1 MNEFEE
7 KLNNFKIILRNACYC
22 KSNGGI
28 LDFHRK
34 AAIIK
39 IESIKI
45 GVDSMRLLLIEDE
58 EGFAEALCA
67 SLKMEHYIADWAKDG
82 EEGLTMG
89 LSDVYDEIILDIML
103 PKMNGLQVLQKLRE
117 QGVHTPVL
125 LLTAKSE
132 LSDKIT
138 GLDSGADDYLTKPF
152 HREELYARLRA
163 LTRRQTDTA
172 PQELAYG
179 DIYMLQ
185 GSNELYCK
193 TSGNSLPLN
202 GKEYQLMEY
211 LLRNAGQIISR
222 EQIIEKIWGYDTD
235 TEYNNVE
242 VYISFLRK
250 KLTFLKAKTVIQT
263 VRKLGYKLLC

>member
-1 MNEFEE
+1 
-7 KLNNFKIILRNACYC
+7 
-22 KSNGGI
+22 
-28 LDFHRK
+28 
-34 AAIIK
+34 
-39 IESIKI
+39 
-45 GVDSMRLLLIEDE
+45 MRLLLVEDE
-58 EGFAEALCA
+58 EGFAEALCT
-67 SLKMEHYIADWAKDG
+67 SLKMEHYITDWAKDG
-82 EEGLTMG
+82 EEGLAWG
-89 LSDVYDEIILDIML
+89 LSGVYDAIILDIML
-103 PKMNGLQVLQKLRE
+103 PKMNGIAVLQQLRK
-117 QGVHTPVL
+117 QGIHTPVL

-132 LSDKIT
+132 LDDKIN

-163 LTRRQTDTA
+163 LTRRQSVNTA
-172 PQELAYG
+172 PQELACG

-185 GSNELYCK
+185 GSNELFCK

-250 KLTFLKAKTVIQT
+250 KLTFLKAKAAIQT
-263 VRKLGYKLLC
+263 VRKLGYKLII

>member
-1 MNEFEE
+1 
-7 KLNNFKIILRNACYC
+7 
-22 KSNGGI
+22 
-28 LDFHRK
+28 
-34 AAIIK
+34 
-39 IESIKI
+39 
-45 GVDSMRLLLIEDE
+45 MRLLLVEDE
-58 EGFAEALCA
+58 EGFAEALVA
-67 SLKMEHYIADWAKDG
+67 SLKMEHYITDWAKDG
-82 EEGLTMG
+82 EEGLNLG
-89 LSDVYDEIILDIML
+89 LSNIYDAIILDIML
-103 PKMNGLQVLQKLRE
+103 PKMNGLAVLQTLKE
-117 QGVHTPVL
+117 QGIHTPVL

-132 LSDKIT
+132 LEDKIA

-163 LTRRQTDTA
+163 LTRRQAETA
-172 PQELAYG
+172 TPQELAYG

-193 TSGNSLPLN
+193 TSGSSLPLN

-235 TEYNNVE
+235 VEYNNVE

-250 KLTFLKAKTVIQT
+250 KMTFLKTVVSIQT
-263 VRKLGYKLLC
+263 VRKLGYKLTTQT

>member
-1 MNEFEE
+1 
-7 KLNNFKIILRNACYC
+7 
-22 KSNGGI
+22 
-28 LDFHRK
+28 
-34 AAIIK
+34 
-39 IESIKI
+39 
-45 GVDSMRLLLIEDE
+45 MRLLLVEDE
-58 EGFAEALCA
+58 EGFAEALCT
-67 SLKMEHYIADWAKDG
+67 SLKMEHYITDWAKDG
-82 EEGLTMG
+82 EEGLAQG
-89 LSDVYDEIILDIML
+89 LSGIYDAIILDIML
-103 PKMNGLQVLQKLRE
+103 PKMNGLTVLQKLRE
-117 QGVHTPVL
+117 QGIHTPVL

-132 LSDKIT
+132 LDDKIN

-163 LTRRQTDTA
+163 LTRRQSVNPA

-185 GSNELYCK
+185 GSNELFCK

-250 KLTFLKAKTVIQT
+250 KLTFLKAEATIQT
-263 VRKLGYKLLC
+263 VRKLGYKLIIN

>member
-1 MNEFEE
+1 
-7 KLNNFKIILRNACYC
+7 
-22 KSNGGI
+22 
-28 LDFHRK
+28 
-34 AAIIK
+34 
-39 IESIKI
+39 
-45 GVDSMRLLLIEDE
+45 MRLLLVEDE
-58 EGFAEALCA
+58 EGFAEALCT
-67 SLKMEHYIADWAKDG
+67 SLKMEHYITDWAKDG
-82 EEGLTMG
+82 EEGLAQG
-89 LSDVYDEIILDIML
+89 LSGIYDAIILDIML
-103 PKMNGLQVLQKLRE
+103 PKMNGLTVLQKLRQQE
-117 QGVHTPVL
+117 IHTPVL

-132 LSDKIT
+132 LDDKIN

-163 LTRRQTDTA
+163 LTRRQSVNPA

-185 GSNELYCK
+185 GSNELFCK

-250 KLTFLKAKTVIQT
+250 KLTFLKAEATIQT
-263 VRKLGYKLLC
+263 VRKLGYKLIIN

>member
-1 MNEFEE
+1 
-7 KLNNFKIILRNACYC
+7 
-22 KSNGGI
+22 
-28 LDFHRK
+28 
-34 AAIIK
+34 
-39 IESIKI
+39 
-45 GVDSMRLLLIEDE
+45 MRLLLVEDE
-58 EGFAEALCA
+58 EGFAEALCT
-67 SLKMEHYIADWAKDG
+67 SLKMEHYITDWAKDG
-82 EEGLTMG
+82 EEGLAQG
-89 LSDVYDEIILDIML
+89 LSGIYDAIILDIML
-103 PKMNGLQVLQKLRE
+103 PKMNGLTVLQKLRQQE
-117 QGVHTPVL
+117 IHTPVL

-132 LSDKIT
+132 LDDKIN

-163 LTRRQTDTA
+163 LTRRQSVNPA

-185 GSNELYCK
+185 GSNELFCK

-250 KLTFLKAKTVIQT
+250 KLTFLKAEATIQT
-263 VRKLGYKLLC
+263 VRKLGYKLTIN

>member
-1 MNEFEE
+1 
-7 KLNNFKIILRNACYC
+7 
-22 KSNGGI
+22 
-28 LDFHRK
+28 
-34 AAIIK
+34 
-39 IESIKI
+39 
-45 GVDSMRLLLIEDE
+45 MRLLLVEDE
-58 EGFAEALCA
+58 ERFAEALCS
-67 SLKMEHYIADWAKDG
+67 SLKMEHYITDWAKDG
-82 EEGLTMG
+82 EEGLSFG
-89 LSDVYDEIILDIML
+89 LSDVYDAIILDIML
-103 PKMNGLQVLQKLRE
+103 PKRDGLSILKELRTRNI
-117 QGVHTPVL
+117 HTPVL

-132 LSDKIT
+132 LNDKIT

-163 LTRRQTDTA
+163 LTRRQTGTSNL
-172 PQELAYG
+172 QELAFN

-193 TSGNSLPLN
+193 TSGNSMPLN

-235 TEYNNVE
+235 AEYNNVE

-250 KLTFLKAKTVIQT
+250 KLTFLKAKVSIQT
-263 VRKLGYKLLC
+263 IRKLGYKLTD

>member
-1 MNEFEE
+1 
-7 KLNNFKIILRNACYC
+7 
-22 KSNGGI
+22 
-28 LDFHRK
+28 
-34 AAIIK
+34 
-39 IESIKI
+39 
-45 GVDSMRLLLIEDE
+45 MRLLLVEDE
-58 EGFAEALCA
+58 EGFAEALCT
-67 SLKMEHYIADWAKDG
+67 SLKMEHYITDWANNG
-82 EEGLTMG
+82 EDGLTYG
-89 LSDVYDEIILDIML
+89 LSGVYDAIILDIML
-103 PKMNGLQVLQKLRE
+103 PKMNGLTVLQKLRE
-117 QGVHTPVL
+117 QNIQTPVL

-132 LSDKIT
+132 LNDKIT

-163 LTRRQTDTA
+163 LTRRQA
-172 PQELAYG
+172 GAASPQQLGYS

-193 TSGNSLPLN
+193 TSGNSMPLN

-235 TEYNNVE
+235 AEYNNVE

-250 KLTFLKAKTVIQT
+250 KLTFLKAQVSIQT
-263 VRKLGYKLLC
+263 IRKLGYKLTE